1 MVQGFRVT
9 LVFESLVGSWS
20 LEPEVL
26 STKGGGP
33 RSEPSS
39 LAPHTSLGIVQSR
52 RVIAIA
58 IVALRVRLV
67 LLGKGFRARTKAQM
81 HYFEL
86 FRVLL

>member
-1 MVQGFRVT
+1 MNLKSQALKEEVRDLNQ
-9 LVFESLVGSWS
+9 
-20 LEPEVL
+20 VL
-26 STKGGGP
+26 SRP
-33 RSEPSS
+33 MLR
-39 LAPHTSLGIVQSR
+39 LGIVQSR

-67 LLGKGFRARTKAQM
+67 LLGKGFLARTKAQM